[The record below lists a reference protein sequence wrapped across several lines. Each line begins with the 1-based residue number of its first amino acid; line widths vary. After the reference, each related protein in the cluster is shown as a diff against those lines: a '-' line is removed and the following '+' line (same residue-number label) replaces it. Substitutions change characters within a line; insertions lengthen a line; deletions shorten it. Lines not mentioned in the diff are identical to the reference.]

1 MKSEL
6 TRGLGSV
13 AVIGVGTMGE
23 AILKGLL
30 SAKVSPPSRLHGAVR
45 SEARAKELTRS
56 LGIEIST
63 DNAAIVRQVDTVVIA
78 LKPQAVLG
86 ALRALVEAGA
96 VHADQLFIS
105 IAAGVSIA
113 EMEETL
119 GKGCA
124 VIRAMPNT
132 PCAIGRGTIVLAPG
146 SRTKPRHLAIAHLV
160 FDGLGLTLELEE
172 KHFNTVT
179 GLSGSGPAFGYI
191 MIEALADGGVMMG
204 LPRQVATTL
213 AARTLL
219 GAAEMV
225 LATGR
230 HSASLKDD
238 VTTPAG
244 CTIGGI
250 LALED
255 GGIRSTL
262 ARGVERAARLAA
274 DLGRPTKD

>member
-1 MKSEL
+1 MKTSVK
-6 TRGLGSV
+6 GLGSV

-23 AILKGLL
+23 AILRGLL
-30 SAKVSPPSRLHGAVR
+30 SAKLVPASRLHGAVR
-45 SEARAKELTRS
+45 SEARAAELREQ
-56 LGIEIST
+56 LGLEVAT
-63 DNAAIVRQVDTVVIA
+63 DNVAVARKAETIVIA
-78 LKPQAVLG
+78 LKPQMVL
-86 ALRALVEAGA
+86 AAIRHLASAGA
-96 VHADQLFIS
+96 IHEDQLIIS
-105 IAAGVSIA
+105 IAAGVTCA
-113 EMEETL
+113 EIEAAL
-119 GKGCA
+119 GAPCA

-132 PCAIGRGTIVLAPG
+132 PCAIGKGTIVLSPG
-146 SRTKPRHLAIAHLV
+146 ARTGPRHLETAHKI
-160 FDGLGLTLELEE
+160 FDSLGMTLELEE
-172 KHFNTVT
+172 KHLNTVT

-204 LPRQVATTL
+204 LPRAVAITL

-225 LATGR
+225 LATGK
-230 HSASLKDD
+230 HPAALKDD

-274 DLGRPTKD
+274 DLGRPQRD

>member
-1 MKSEL
+1 MKSEIK
-6 TRGLGSV
+6 GLGSV

-23 AILKGLL
+23 AILRGMLG
-30 SAKVSPPSRLHGAVR
+30 AKLVPASHLRGAVR
-45 SEARAKELTRS
+45 SEARAKELSRS
-56 LGIEIST
+56 LGIEVGT
-63 DNAAIVRQVDTVVIA
+63 DNLAAARQAETIVIA

-86 ALRALVEAGA
+86 ALQHLAEAG
-96 VHADQLFIS
+96 VLHAEQIVIS
-105 IAAGVSIA
+105 IAAGVTLA
-113 EMEETL
+113 ELEAAVGTP
-119 GKGCA
+119 CA

-132 PCAIGRGTIVLAPG
+132 PCAIGKGTIVLAPG
-146 SRTKPRHLAIAHLV
+146 ARAKARHLHVAHRI
-160 FDGLGLTLELEE
+160 FDSLGITLELEE
-172 KHFNTVT
+172 KHLNTVT

-230 HSASLKDD
+230 HPAALKDD

-274 DLGRPTKD
+274 DLGKPKRD